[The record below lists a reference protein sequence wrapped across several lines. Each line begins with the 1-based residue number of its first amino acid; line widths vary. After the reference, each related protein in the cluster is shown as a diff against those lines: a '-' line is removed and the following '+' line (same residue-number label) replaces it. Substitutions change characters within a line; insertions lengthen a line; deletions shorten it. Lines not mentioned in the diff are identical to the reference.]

1 MSEDCDKAAEA
12 GVDEDM
18 STLVWWPEDI
28 KCYKL
33 TSNGPAEHHW
43 SAAGV
48 QQLVDG
54 RICGIHEEVFLQ
66 GGCMNDN

>member
-18 STLVWWPEDI
+18 STLVWWLED
-28 KCYKL
+28 
-33 TSNGPAEHHW
+33 GPAEHHW

>member
-12 GVDEDM
+12 GVDEDI

-33 TSNGPAEHHW
+33 TSDGPAEHHW

-48 QQLVDG
+48 QQLVD
-54 RICGIHEEVFLQ
+54 
-66 GGCMNDN
+66 